1 MVCSRCGQEGH
12 RRNNH
17 RCLYFYTNPN
27 FRSTRT
33 HPVPTG
39 PDQPVPR
46 VASIPANNSPPIL
59 VRNGPNYIAYS
70 SRIIIPAIT
79 RLMQKLETLFTR
91 TESLIRNNEPD
102 QYTTTRDPATIHD
115 ELNQM
120 NDLYHVLYPV
130 IRNQMMDFET
140 NMTNNIDSLTEGYTG
155 LLGIDRELN
164 LFILMTFNY
173 ECGEW
178 IRSRPRPPQRVFTQV
193 VVPTPRTLSVLMSI
207 ETENQSTTQ
216 CSICFDEKEHSS
228 VCLTDCNHDLCV
240 ECMCQYI
247 NSRHGRKELPCPL
260 CRSDIKNVI
269 CHGNDEY
276 KMLCD
281 TRDQTPNSTQNLTPI
296 PTPNP
301 NYIGIHF

>member
-1 MVCSRCGQEGH
+1 MVCSRCGEEGH
-12 RRNNH
+12 RRNSQG
-17 RCLYFYTNPN
+17 CPYFYTNPN

-59 VRNGPNYIAYS
+59 VQNGPNFIAY
-70 SRIIIPAIT
+70 RIIIPAIT
-79 RLMQKLETLFTR
+79 SLMQKLEQLFTR
-91 TESLIRNNEPD
+91 TESLIMNNDPD

-120 NDLYHVLYPV
+120 KNLYYVLYPV
-130 IRNQMMDFET
+130 IHNQMMDFET
-140 NMTNNIDSLTEGYTG
+140 NITTNNLDSLAEGYTR
-155 LLGIDRELN
+155 LLRIDRELN

-178 IRSRPRPPQRVFTQV
+178 IRGRPITPQRLFTEGVAQT
-193 VVPTPRTLSVLMSI
+193 TPRTLSVLISI

-216 CSICFDEKEHSS
+216 CSICLDEKKHGS
-228 VCLTDCNHDLCV
+228 VCLTECNHDLCV

-260 CRSDIKNVI
+260 CRSDIKSVV
-269 CHGNDEY
+269 CHGHHEY

-281 TRDQTPNSTQNLTPI
+281 TRDQTQPRI
-296 PTPNP
+296 
-301 NYIGIHF
+301 